1 MSEDERNGNPPAEVE
16 WRPSV
21 NPWLIALAVVLCSFM
36 EVLDTTIMTVALPYM
51 AGSLSSTNEESTWV
65 LTSYLVANGLIMPTS
80 GWFSIRFGRKRF
92 LMACT
97 AIFVASS
104 FLCAIA
110 PSMGFLVLTRVLQ
123 GLGGGAMQPI
133 AQAVLLE
140 AFPREK
146 RGIAMTV
153 FGLVV
158 IVAPVIGPVLGGWL
172 TDNYSWRW
180 VFGINIPLG
189 LLSLLL
195 MVRFLED
202 PPYIKNARVGSMDS
216 IGLGFLT
223 LWVATLQI
231 VLDKGQTAD
240 WFAASWIRWFSFI
253 PVCAL
258 IALIVWELRSR
269 NPLVDL
275 NVFRNRN
282 FWVGSSIVVLV
293 SMSMYGSLTTLPLL
307 LQSLFGYTAEAAG
320 WATAPR
326 GVGALVTMILSGLL
340 LTKFDG
346 RWAMVVGI
354 GGLTASTFAFGRVTL
369 DAAMANFALPCALQG
384 AFIGLALV
392 PGMTY
397 VMATLPND
405 KIGNASGVF
414 NLVRNLA
421 GSTGISMSTTYL
433 SRFSQMYQSQ
443 MVGNLTPYDPIYQ
456 QRMAGFNAVLTPLAG
471 APQAAQQAHGLM
483 YSVVQQQANYQAFM
497 AVFAWSAILTV
508 TVMFAPLLMK
518 KVVLRGEVHMH

>member
-1 MSEDERNGNPPAEVE
+1 
-16 WRPSV
+16 
-21 NPWLIALAVVLCSFM
+21 
-36 EVLDTTIMTVALPYM
+36 VALPYM
-51 AGSLSSTNEESTWV
+51 AGSLSSTNEEATWV

-110 PSMGFLVLTRVLQ
+110 PSMGFLVLARVLQ
-123 GLGGGAMQPI
+123 GLGGGALQPI

-140 AFPREK
+140 SFPREK
-146 RGIAMTV
+146 RGIAMTI

-158 IVAPVIGPVLGGWL
+158 ILAPVIGPVLGGWL

-180 VFGINIPLG
+180 AFSINIPLG
-189 LLSLLL
+189 LLGLFL
-195 MVRFLED
+195 MGRFLED
-202 PPYIKNARVGSMDS
+202 PPYIKNARAGSMDG

-240 WFAASWIRWFSFI
+240 WFEASWIRSFSCI
-253 PVCAL
+253 SICAL
-258 IALIVWELRSR
+258 IALVVWELHSR
-269 NPLVDL
+269 NPLIDL

-282 FWVGSSIVVLV
+282 FWVGSAIVVLV

-307 LQSLFGYTAEAAG
+307 LQSLFGYTAETAG

-326 GVGALVTMILSGLL
+326 GIGSLVTMILSGLL
-340 LTKFDG
+340 LAKFDG
-346 RWAMVVGI
+346 RWAMVLGI
-354 GGLTASTFAFGRVTL
+354 GGLTVSTFMFGRVTL
-369 DAAMANFALPCALQG
+369 DAGMANFAWPCALQG

-421 GSTGISMSTTYL
+421 GSIGISISTTYL
-433 SRFSQMYQSQ
+433 SRFSQIYQSQ
-443 MVGNLTPYDPIYQ
+443 MVGNLTPYDPMYQ
-456 QRMAGFNAVLTPLAG
+456 QRMAGLTAALTPLTG

-483 YSVVQQQANYQAFM
+483 YSLVQQQASYQAFM
-497 AVFAWSAILTV
+497 AVFGWSAILTA
-508 TVMFAPLLMK
+508 TVVLAPLLMK
-518 KVVLRGEVHMH
+518 KVVLRGEIHMH

>member
-1 MSEDERNGNPPAEVE
+1 MSTDEQKKESPELVE
-16 WRPSV
+16 WHPSV

-36 EVLDTTIMTVALPYM
+36 EVLDTTILTVALPNI
-51 AGSLSSTNEESTWV
+51 AGSLSSSNEESTWV
-65 LTSYLVANGLIMPTS
+65 LTSYLVANGLVMPIS
-80 GWFSIRFGRKRF
+80 GWLSIRFGRKRF

-97 AIFVASS
+97 AAFVGSS
-104 FLCAIA
+104 FLCAMA
-110 PSMGFLVLTRVLQ
+110 PSMGFLVFAQVLL

-133 AQAVLLE
+133 SQAVLLE
-140 AFPREK
+140 SFPREK
-146 RGIAMTV
+146 RGIAMTL

-158 IVAPVIGPVLGGWL
+158 ISAPVVGPVLGGWL

-180 VFGINIPLG
+180 CFGINIPLG
-189 LLSLLL
+189 LLGLAL
-195 MVRFLED
+195 MARFLED
-202 PPYIKNARVGSMDS
+202 PPYIRNARAGSIDS
-216 IGLGFLT
+216 IGLGLLT

-231 VLDKGQTAD
+231 VLNKGQTAD
-240 WFAASWIRWFSFI
+240 WFEATWIRWFSFI
-253 PVCAL
+253 SIGAL
-258 IALIVWELRSR
+258 IALVVWELRSR

-275 NVFRNRN
+275 TVFRNRN
-282 FWVGSSIVVLV
+282 FWVGSSIVALV
-293 SMSMYGSLTTLPLL
+293 SMTMYGSLTTLPLL
-307 LQSLFGYTAEAAG
+307 LQSLFGYTAEIAG

-326 GVGALVTMILSGLL
+326 GLGALVAMVFSGLL
-340 LTKFDG
+340 LAKFDG

-354 GGLTASTFAFGRVTL
+354 AGLTASTFMFGRVTL
-369 DAAMANFALPCALQG
+369 DVGMANFGWTCAFQG

-421 GSTGISMSTTYL
+421 GSIGISISTTYL
-433 SRFSQMYQSQ
+433 SRFSQIYQSQ

-456 QRMAGFNAVLTPLAG
+456 QRMAGFTAALTPLTG

-483 YSVVQQQANYQAFM
+483 YSLVQQQASYQAFM
-497 AVFAWSAILTV
+497 AVFGWSAILTA
-508 TVMFAPLLMK
+508 TVVLAPLLMK
-518 KVVLRGEVHMH
+518 KVVLSGETHMH